1 MKLAIA
7 QINTTVGDLNGTIAR
22 ILDAAEKVHEA
33 DLIVFP
39 EMTVPGYPPRD
50 ILYDASF
57 VEAVQAA
64 TLDLARQARHLPP
77 LLVGS
82 FKPSGEKHY
91 QHPALHNVAYLM
103 KNGEMQVAQ
112 VKQLLPV
119 YDVFYEPRWFVPG
132 RKTLPPIEIAG
143 KKVGVMLCED
153 MWDEEYSV
161 HPGADL
167 IAMGAEVLVVMS
179 ASPYRKGVGEGRLY
193 HARRQTAVLSEA
205 ERRRRTGSD
214 VSAGIHETRPST
226 AWRFQ
231 PHSAQG
237 GIPLVFVNL
246 VGATDELIFDGGSF
260 VLDGDELGRFEE
272 DVRVVDLNTKGTK
285 DTKGLSV
292 EKELFN
298 ALVLGVRDFARKN
311 GMKKAYLGLSGGI
324 DSSVAAVIAAE
335 ALGAEN
341 VTGVAIPSRFTDAR
355 STESARELAGNLG
368 IKFEQ
373 VSLEKIHEASEQ
385 VLGPERSGGVPGEN
399 IQARLRMVILMS
411 YVNSGGGFLINTSN
425 KTELTLGYATLFGDM
440 AGAVSPL
447 GDVTKGEVV
456 GLGKW
461 VNSGLNV
468 GRLKVEGVIPEFVMT
483 RKPTAEL
490 REGQVDP
497 FDYDAVSPQMEAMV
511 LADESNPMMRAS
523 EHKRWGMGVVLKV
536 SGRAF
541 GRGRMVPITR
551 R

>member
-7 QINTTVGDLNGTIAR
+7 QINTTVGDLNGNIAR
-22 ILDAAEKVHEA
+22 ILDAAEKVRDA

-50 ILYDASF
+50 MLYDASF

-82 FKPSGEKHY
+82 FKPSGERHY

-103 KNGEMQVAQ
+103 KSGEMTVAQ
-112 VKQLLPV
+112 VKQLLPI

-132 RKTLPPIEIAG
+132 RKTLPPLEIAG
-143 KKVGVMLCED
+143 KKIGVMICED
-153 MWDEEYSV
+153 MWDEEYQV

-167 IAMGAEVLVVMS
+167 IAMGAEMLVCIS
-179 ASPYRKGVGEGRLY
+179 ASPYRKGVGEGRVH
-193 HARRQTAVLSEA
+193 HAKRQGL
-205 ERRRRTGSD
+205 
-214 VSAGIHETRPST
+214 
-226 AWRFQ
+226 
-231 PHSAQG
+231 
-237 GIPLVFVNL
+237 PLVFANL

-260 VLDGDELGRFEE
+260 VLGVGGEQCRQFEE
-272 DVRVVDLNTKGTK
+272 DVKVIDFTTERTENTEDFEGKQKRNLSDLSDLRG
-285 DTKGLSV
+285 D
-292 EKELFN
+292 EELFR
-298 ALVLGVRDFARKN
+298 ALVLGVRDFAHKN

-341 VTGVAIPSRFTDAR
+341 VTGIAIPSRYTDVR

-373 VSLEKIHEASEQ
+373 VSLEKMHEASEQ
-385 VLGPERSGGVPGEN
+385 VLGPERSGGVSGEN

-425 KTELTLGYATLFGDM
+425 KTELTLGYATLYGDM

-447 GDVTKGEVV
+447 GDVTKGEVIR
-456 GLGKW
+456 LGEWINKW
-461 VNSGLNV
+461 SEE
-468 GRLKVEGVIPEFVMT
+468 RRKMKEWKVESGGVIPRFVME
-483 RKPTAEL
+483 RKPSAEL
-490 REGQVDP
+490 KDNQVDP
-497 FDYDAVSPQMEAMV
+497 FDYEVVSPQMEAMV
-511 LADESNPMMRAS
+511 LADESNAMMRAS

-541 GRGRMVPITR
+541 GRGRLVPITR
-551 R
+551 K

>member
-7 QINTTVGDLNGTIAR
+7 QINTIVGDLAGNVAR
-22 ILDAAEKVHEA
+22 ILDAAETVRDA

-50 ILYDASF
+50 MLYDTSF

-64 TLDLARQARHLPP
+64 TSDLARQAKGLPP

-82 FKPSGEKHY
+82 FARSGERHY
-91 QHPALHNVAYLM
+91 QHPALHNIAYLM
-103 KNGEMQVAQ
+103 KNGEMSAAQ

-132 RKTLPPIEIAG
+132 KKTLPPIDIAG
-143 KKVGVMLCED
+143 KKIGVLVCED
-153 MWDEEYSV
+153 MWDEEYTI
-161 HPGADL
+161 HPGAEL
-167 IAMGAEVLVVMS
+167 KAMGAEMLVCIS
-179 ASPYRKGVGEGRLY
+179 ASPYRKGGMEGRLY
-193 HARRQTAVLSEA
+193 HARRQV
-205 ERRRRTGSD
+205 
-214 VSAGIHETRPST
+214 VSPGLDTSSASRQATRPSE
-226 AWRFQ
+226 
-231 PHSAQG
+231 
-237 GIPLVFVNL
+237 IPLVFVNL

-260 VLDGDELGRFEE
+260 VVDGERLGRFEE
-272 DVRVVDLNTKGTK
+272 EVKIIEDGEWIMGHGKPLTINHYP
-285 DTKGLSV
+285 SS
-292 EKELFN
+292 EEELFQ

-311 GMKKAYLGLSGGI
+311 GMKKAFIGLSGGI

-341 VTGVAIPSRFTDAR
+341 VTGVAIPSRFTDVR

-368 IKFEQ
+368 IKYEQ
-373 VSLEKIHEASEQ
+373 VSLEKMHEAAEQ
-385 VLGPERSGGVPGEN
+385 VLGAERSGGVSGEN

-425 KTELTLGYATLFGDM
+425 KTELTLGYSTLYGDM
-440 AGAVSPL
+440 AGAISPL
-447 GDVTKGEVV
+447 GDVTKMEVIR
-456 GLGKW
+456 LGNWIHGK
-461 VNSGLNV
+461 
-468 GRLKVEGVIPEFVMT
+468 RKVIPEFVMT
-483 RKPTAEL
+483 RVPTAEL

-497 FDYDAVSPQMEAMV
+497 FDYEVVSPQMEAMV
-511 LADESNPMMRAS
+511 LADESNAMMRAS
-523 EHKRWGMGVVLKV
+523 EHKRWQMGVVLKI
-536 SGRAF
+536 SDRAF